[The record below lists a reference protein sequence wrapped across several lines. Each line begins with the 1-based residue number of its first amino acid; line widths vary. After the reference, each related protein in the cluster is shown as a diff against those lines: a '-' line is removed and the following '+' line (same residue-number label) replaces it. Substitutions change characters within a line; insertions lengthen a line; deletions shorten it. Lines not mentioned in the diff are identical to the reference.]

1 MGFDPKRIESW
12 LGQSRPMK
20 TVVQQET
27 GQVNASD
34 GAESDGL
41 GMGGGGNQ
49 GLPIGHRVLMIYL
62 IYMPPFLDIV

>member
-41 GMGGGGNQ
+41 GMGGGGE
-49 GLPIGHRVLMIYL
+49 IRVYPLGIEYL
-62 IYMPPFLDIV
+62 